1 MRVLVTGGSGYLGTA
16 IVDALA
22 RRGHQ
27 PVVFARAPTPADG
40 DAIAGDVTDAAALT
54 RAARGVDAIC
64 HSAALVSIWDRDRA
78 RFDAVN
84 VGGLRNAIG
93 AAKAADHD
101 RFVYTSSFLALPP
114 RGAAAPVRGNDY
126 QRTKTAAN
134 DVAEQNA
141 RDGFPITR
149 LYPGVIY
156 GPGDDRDSNLVGR
169 LVRDQLARAFPAIVG
184 GDRVWSFAWI
194 DDVADAHVTALERGG
209 AAAFMLGG
217 ENVPQRRLFEIVQ
230 AETGARIPWSLPPW
244 MARAVGTVEVARAR
258 ITGHAPAV
266 TPATVAIFEH
276 DWPLDSS
283 AAQAGLNYRITPLV
297 EGVRRLL
304 MTFDRSAPS
313 T

>member
-22 RRGHQ
+22 RRGHA

-169 LVRDQLARAFPAIVG
+169 LVRDQLARAFPAIVR
-184 GDRVWSFAWI
+184 GDRVW
-194 DDVADAHVTALERGG
+194 
-209 AAAFMLGG
+209 
-217 ENVPQRRLFEIVQ
+217 
-230 AETGARIPWSLPPW
+230 
-244 MARAVGTVEVARAR
+244 
-258 ITGHAPAV
+258 
-266 TPATVAIFEH
+266 
-276 DWPLDSS
+276 
-283 AAQAGLNYRITPLV
+283 
-297 EGVRRLL
+297 
-304 MTFDRSAPS
+304 
-313 T
+313 